1 MVKRTKN
8 NEFLKNCYFTT
19 PLFLCTINCEKTQ
32 GKWLFINYPT
42 IPKPSGKVV
51 SEVPWGNKEG
61 RVMFHAGK
69 TQERKESG
77 CQRRWDPHI
86 TRNENPKVTMKQKLH
101 PEILRNLG
109 ENTGRTP
116 NSSGWAKVPMAH
128 DLSKGW
134 VSEKERESSWKS
146 LISIT
151 CQMFPKGKPQSLTH
165 LHSSCLQSHSRQSP
179 LEPDQFP
186 VTYGKVQILSK

>member
-1 MVKRTKN
+1 MN
-8 NEFLKNCYFTT
+8 FLKNCYFTI
-19 PLFLCTINCEKTQ
+19 PLFLSTINCEKTQ
-32 GKWLFINYPT
+32 GNGSLSTIRLSPNLQAKWFQRCP
-42 IPKPSGKVV
+42 
-51 SEVPWGNKEG
+51 EG

-77 CQRRWDPHI
+77 CQRRGDLHI
-86 TRNENPKVTMKQKLH
+86 TRNENPKVTMQQKLH
-101 PEILRNLG
+101 PETLRNLG

-134 VSEKERESSWKS
+134 VSEKEKQSSWKS

-179 LEPDQFP
+179 LEPDR
-186 VTYGKVQILSK
+186 SKL